1 MSLISK
7 LSWIGLTPLLLNL
20 ISPVSAQLP
29 IPQSPGFEDFLPTL
43 LTPLEA
49 QTYQAIG
56 EKKAIALAQ
65 QTCSALNSGQTLEE
79 QINTVAQQLVADGIT
94 TEQAQAIGLFSGK
107 VIAAA
112 VVTLCPQHIT
122 QLQELELPTP

>member
-7 LSWIGLTPLLLNL
+7 LSWITLTPLLVSL
-20 ISPVSAQLP
+20 ISPVKAQLP
-29 IPQSPGFEDFLPTL
+29 LNPPSFEDFLPTL

-49 QTYQAIG
+49 QAYQAIG
-56 EKKAIALAQ
+56 QQQTLNLAQ

-79 QINTVAQQLVADGIT
+79 HINNVAQDLVADGIT
-94 TEQAQAIGLFSGK
+94 EEQAQAIGGFNSK

-112 VVTLCPQHIT
+112 LATLCPEHLT
-122 QLQELELPTP
+122 QVQQLEIPLR

>member
-7 LSWIGLTPLLLNL
+7 LSWMSLTPLFLSL

-29 IPQSPGFEDFLPTL
+29 IPESVRFEDFLPTL

-49 QTYQAIG
+49 QVYQAIG
-56 EKKAIALAQ
+56 EKQAIALAQ

-79 QINTVAQQLVADGIT
+79 QINTVAQQLAAGGIT
-94 TEQAQAIGLFSGK
+94 TAQAQAIGLFSSK
-107 VIAAA
+107 VIVAA
-112 VVTLCPQHIT
+112 VATLCPQHTT
-122 QLQELELPTP
+122 QLQQLQLPTP